1 MNHRCQSESIDGPKG
16 GWNVELSMCLSIY
29 LSIHL
34 FIYPSFLST
43 DLFSVNLSI
52 SLFFHPFALLS
63 ICPCSRPF
71 IILFLSMCPFVYLSF
86 YCSLS
91 RSVHF
96 LVSLSVCRL
105 AVYPPIQLSICPSS
119 YPFYPFKYRSISPI
133 HLCSSSF
140 FRLDSPTA
148 SR

>member
-1 MNHRCQSESIDGPKG
+1 MDRKVVGMSSYPFVYLSIDP
-16 GWNVELSMCLSIY
+16 
-29 LSIHL
+29 SIHL

-52 SLFFHPFALLS
+52 SLFFHPSALLS

-71 IILFLSMCPFVYLSF
+71 IILFLSMCPSVYLSF

-91 RSVHF
+91 RSVHV

-105 AVYPPIQLSICPSS
+105 AVYPSIQLSICPSS

-133 HLCSSSF
+133 HLCSSSCF
-140 FRLDSPTA
+140 HLDSSTA